1 MDGVLLVL
9 TAITLYRI
17 SIKLARPLQ
26 QTCGALPVLVRALG
40 LAALFTAPL
49 GASEVLHGHGTSRCC
64 SACCCCE

>member
-9 TAITLYRI
+9 TAITLYGI

-26 QTCGALPVLVRALG
+26 QTNGALPVLVRALG

-49 GASEVLHGHGTSRCC
+49 VGALTCVAGALLIRRPERVRTM
-64 SACCCCE
+64 